1 MTTLYQA
8 ISSQEYPEHMYF
20 DGRCYRLLDEDQMT
34 NAGIIL
40 DNSRMQEFESCEEC
54 NDANPQN
61 TIYVTYEQD

>member
-20 DGRCYRLLDEDQMT
+20 DGRCYRLLDEDRMT

-40 DNSRMQEFESCEEC
+40 DSSRMKEFESCEEC

>member
-34 NAGIIL
+34 NAGIIM
-40 DNSRMQEFESCEEC
+40 DSSRMREFESCEEC
-54 NDANPQN
+54 NEANPQN
-61 TIYVTYEQD
+61 TIYVTYE